1 MMRKLFLT
9 ISIVI
14 VSRTL
19 IIILWKPENDENMD
33 QVVTMAGFLL
43 SIVLILTLSWSIR
56 DSVNKMREHD
66 ENLQMI

>member
-9 ISIVI
+9 ISFVI

-19 IIILWKPENDENMD
+19 IIILWRPDNENMD

-56 DSVNKMREHD
+56 DSVNKMR
-66 ENLQMI
+66 

>member
-66 ENLQMI
+66 ENLQII

>member
-1 MMRKLFLT
+1 MMRVLFLT
-9 ISIVI
+9 ISFVI

-19 IIILWKPENDENMD
+19 IIILWSAENGNNEIMD

-56 DSVNKMREHD
+56 DSVNKMR
-66 ENLQMI
+66 